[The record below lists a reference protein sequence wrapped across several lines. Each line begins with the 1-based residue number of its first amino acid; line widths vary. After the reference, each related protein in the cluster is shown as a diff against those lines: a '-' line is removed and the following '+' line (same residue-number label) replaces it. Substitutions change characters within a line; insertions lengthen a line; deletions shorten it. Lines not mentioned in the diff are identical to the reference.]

1 MCISKRRNSLR
12 NVIFSYYML
21 VEMKYKEGESFVSNG
36 SFRQYGGNVNDSGIG
51 GHFGQITLKQQL
63 Q

>member
-1 MCISKRRNSLR
+1 
-12 NVIFSYYML
+12 ML

-36 SFRQYGGNVNDSGIG
+36 SFRQYGGNANDSGIG